1 MKIILASGSPRRREL
16 MHYIIDDF
24 EVCTSNVEEILLK
37 DIDPYRAPEFLS
49 YQKATAIAAENP
61 NDIVIGCDTVVILD
75 GKIMGKPKDADDAY
89 NMLSS
94 LSNRKHDV
102 VTGCTIMF
110 KGKKCSFSEK
120 TGVIFYDVS
129 DDEIKEY
136 ISTKEPFDKA
146 GGYGIQGKAALFIK
160 GIEGDYY
167 NVMGLPVSALYRK
180 LNEMIEINKGEN

>member
-16 MHYIIDDF
+16 MHYITDDF
-24 EVCTSNVEEILLK
+24 DVCTSNAEEILPK
-37 DIDPYRAPEFLS
+37 DIDPYKAPEFLS
-49 YQKATAIAAENP
+49 SQKAAAIAAENP

-75 GKIMGKPKDADDAY
+75 GKIMGKPKDVDDAY
-89 NMLSS
+89 DMLSS

-110 KGKKCSFSEK
+110 KDRKCSFLEK
-120 TGVIFYDVS
+120 TGVVFYDIS

-167 NVMGLPVSALYRK
+167 NVMGLPISALYRK
-180 LNEMIEINKGEN
+180 LNEIIEIK